1 MKKLGKKSL
10 KKLEIFSS
18 FFEKL
23 QIFSSFFEKIG
34 NVYLLPN
41 SITEKKEKKEI
52 ALKKLEK
59 VFEKI
64 GKKIFF
70 LVKADNL
77 PQKRPGFN
85 PALLG

>member
-1 MKKLGKKSL
+1 M
-10 KKLEIFSS
+10 E
-18 FFEKL
+18 FFG
-23 QIFSSFFEKIG
+23 SFFEKIG

-41 SITEKKEKKEI
+41 SITKKKKKEI

-59 VFEKI
+59 VFEKTP
-64 GKKIFF
+64 IFI

-85 PALLG
+85 PALLR